1 VADLSR
7 PERVLLVFAAIVV
20 IAAGLKAAAV
30 ILVPGL
36 LALFIA
42 IVCSEPMKYMIGA
55 GVPRWLSIVIIFFG
69 LLGMTAV
76 VPVVIGNSLAS
87 FTEQLPLYQERLD
100 AIILGLT
107 KTLEE
112 YGYSEFDLSAFT
124 DTSAAL
130 GWVQVLLGALG
141 GILSRYFL
149 ILILIIFILVDWPK
163 AEELGQGTSLEIL
176 RNIQH
181 YFAIKT
187 FTSFVTGSLITGW
200 VMLLGI
206 DYPLLW
212 GFLGFVL
219 NFVPNIGSVLAAVP
233 PVLLAL
239 LFQGWGMFF
248 VASFGY
254 VAINV
259 GVSNFFEP
267 RIMGQQLGLRFVVIF
282 VSLILWGYILGP
294 VGMLLAVPL
303 TIILRIVLEINESTR
318 WISALLAPSKET
330 PITLA
335 VDEKASSARS

>member
-1 VADLSR
+1 MADLSR

-163 AEELGQGTSLEIL
+163 AEELGQAHHWKSCAISSTTSPLK
-176 RNIQH
+176 NFH
-181 YFAIKT
+181 
-187 FTSFVTGSLITGW
+187 SFVTGSLITGW